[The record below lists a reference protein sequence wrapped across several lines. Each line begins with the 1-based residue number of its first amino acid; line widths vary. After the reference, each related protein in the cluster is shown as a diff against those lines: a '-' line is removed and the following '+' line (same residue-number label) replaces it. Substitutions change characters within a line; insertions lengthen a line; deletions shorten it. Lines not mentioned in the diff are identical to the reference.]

1 MTAVY
6 LLTIKIP
13 GIHQIPWSWIVFE
26 ISMIVSI
33 FCYGAISAKDDL
45 ELSKNA
51 CVICWIVFLLS
62 LVGIVASLS
71 VAAWNVNSNHLLK

>member
-1 MTAVY
+1 MTVVY

-13 GIHQIPWSWIVFE
+13 GIHQIPWSWIMFE

-33 FCYGAISAKDDL
+33 FSYGAISTKDDL
-45 ELSKNA
+45 RLSKNA
-51 CVICWIVFLLS
+51 CTIFWIMFLLS

-71 VAAWNVNSNHLLK
+71 VAAWNLKL

>member
-13 GIHQIPWSWIVFE
+13 GIHQIPWTWIVFE
-26 ISMIVSI
+26 ISMIVSL
-33 FCYGAISAKDDL
+33 FSYGVLSTKDDL

-51 CVICWIVFLLS
+51 CVICWIMFFLS

-71 VAAWNVNSNHLLK
+71 VAAWNLKL

>member
-1 MTAVY
+1 MTTVY

-13 GIHQIPWSWIVFE
+13 GIHQIPWSWIMFE
-26 ISMIVSI
+26 ISLIVSI
-33 FCYGAISAKDDL
+33 FSYGAISTKDDL

-51 CVICWIVFLLS
+51 CVIFWIVFLLS

-71 VAAWNVNSNHLLK
+71 VAAWNLKL

>member
-1 MTAVY
+1 MTSVY
-6 LLTIKIP
+6 LLAIKIT

-33 FCYGAISAKDDL
+33 FTYGAILTKDDL

-71 VAAWNVNSNHLLK
+71 VAAWNLKL

>member
-13 GIHQIPWSWIVFE
+13 GIHQIPWSWIMFE
-26 ISMIVSI
+26 ISLIVSI
-33 FCYGAISAKDDL
+33 FSYGAISTKDDL
-45 ELSKNA
+45 ELSKNT
-51 CVICWIVFLLS
+51 CTIFWIVFLLS

-71 VAAWNVNSNHLLK
+71 VAS